1 MSGAQDSNIPVF
13 PEKQGHDEAFE
24 VIFRQYHDR
33 IYKYFSFKVD
43 ASAAEDLTQQVFMKA
58 LRHIDAFKH
67 ESSLFTWLFKIA
79 QNTLKNEFRSMSRR
93 VENCSSLTDHES
105 RLISL
110 DFTKYVEIRLDIS
123 NACKKLSPLDQQIIF
138 LRFFVDCTLLEIAE
152 ITEMR
157 QSAVKNRL
165 YRTLEKLRK
174 ELKEWGDITVMKIK
188 NMISIVSAHDVQ
200 GNASEHKENGTNKV
214 HEDLFKELQGSV
226 EQITSKYKHTPT
238 QKIILEIYPDLP
250 TFHQAVGEK
259 DAPNWFMGTFSGNII
274 KIVSPLDP
282 GPEHTYQ
289 SILRSTVHLFSM
301 WLIQDIN
308 AAAPKWMRQGVGG
321 YEAGFMTRDYIED
334 SIRELVEQDKFPLW
348 EELNNDSWDFA
359 TMQGFQF
366 SYKIIEFIISEYG
379 QDHLNQLIRNLEGFQ
394 TIFNCTQLELHE
406 QWAQYLKRQILSSGD
421 KNV

>member
-1 MSGAQDSNIPVF
+1 MSGAQDSKVPVC
-13 PEKQGHDEAFE
+13 PEQQGHNEAFE

-58 LRHIDAFKH
+58 LRHIDAFKQ

-79 QNTLKNEFRSMSRR
+79 QNTLKNEFRSISRR
-93 VENCSSLTDHES
+93 LENSSSLTDHES

-123 NACKKLSPLDQQIIF
+123 TALKKLSPLDQQIIF
-138 LRFFVDCTLLEIAE
+138 LRFFVDCTFLEIAE

-174 ELKEWGDITVMKIK
+174 ELKEWGDITVMTIK
-188 NMISIVSAHDVQ
+188 NMISIVSKHENE
-200 GNASEHKENGTNKV
+200 GSASGQKENGNKV
-214 HEDLFKELQGSV
+214 HEDIFNELQGSV
-226 EQITSKYKHTPT
+226 EQLTTKYNHTPT
-238 QKIILEIYPDLP
+238 QKIVVEIYPDLP
-250 TFHQAVGEK
+250 TFHQAVGE
-259 DAPNWFMGTFSGNII
+259 DNAPNWFMGTFSGNII

-321 YEAGFMTRDYIED
+321 YEAGFMTRDYID
-334 SIRELVEQDKFPLW
+334 ASIRDLVEQDKIPLW
-348 EELNNDSWDFA
+348 EELNNDSWDFE
-359 TMQGFQF
+359 TMKGFQF
-366 SYKIIEFIISEYG
+366 SYKIIEFVISEYG
-379 QDHLNQLIRNLEGFQ
+379 QDHLNQLIRNLEDFQ
-394 TIFNCTQLELHE
+394 TIFNCTQSELHE
-406 QWAQYLKRQILSSGD
+406 QWVQYLKQQIRGSGVQSS
-421 KNV
+421 